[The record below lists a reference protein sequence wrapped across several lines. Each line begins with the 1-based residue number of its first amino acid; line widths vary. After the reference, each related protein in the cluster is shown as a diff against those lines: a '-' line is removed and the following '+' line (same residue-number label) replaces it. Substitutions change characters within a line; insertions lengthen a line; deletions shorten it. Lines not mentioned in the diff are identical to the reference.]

1 MRVQGLLKLK
11 VLNHQRCG
19 GGEVASKVRFSTGSP
34 EQAGIWPVDAGARRS
49 IPSPRTPPPQLE
61 GTWAHAWSQPALK
74 SAGPWL
80 RHLCLS
86 RASVEQAGQGGW
98 FSRCLPSGGGGLP
111 VATNP
116 ASGPVL
122 IPGSR
127 CRMGAATP
135 ALPAASPGEV
145 GSVWDGNFWGLE
157 PCTRQ
162 KGLCFSPLR
171 VLLSPGEFLRQGAV
185 WLMYIVKVPLFVGRG
200 AAGRLVQGEWVPGQ
214 RAFNPWETGLR
225 GLCGSL

>member
-1 MRVQGLLKLK
+1 MWRG
-11 VLNHQRCG
+11 G
-19 GGEVASKVRFSTGSP
+19 GGEQGQILDRVSRASWNLACGC
-34 EQAGIWPVDAGARRS
+34 RS
-49 IPSPRTPPPQLE
+49 EAEHPLTLHAPPPPPAQLE

-74 SAGPWL
+74 SAGPWP

-111 VATNP
+111 VATSP
-116 ASGPVL
+116 ASGPVP

-145 GSVWDGNFWGLE
+145 GSVWDGNSWGLE

-162 KGLCFSPLR
+162 KGPCFSPLR

-200 AAGRLVQGEWVPGQ
+200 AAGRLVRGCSRRVGA
-214 RAFNPWETGLR
+214 RAE
-225 GLCGSL
+225 SL